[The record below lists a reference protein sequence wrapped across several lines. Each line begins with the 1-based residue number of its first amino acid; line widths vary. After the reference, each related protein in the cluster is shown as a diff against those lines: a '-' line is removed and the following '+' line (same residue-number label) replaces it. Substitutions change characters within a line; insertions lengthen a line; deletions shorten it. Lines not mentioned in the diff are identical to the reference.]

1 MLQPSDKEIN
11 DLLNQ
16 ILNSSGFHDSKK
28 SQELLKYL
36 VDKSTKVTSLK
47 ETEIACDVFGKDTNF
62 DPSIDSLIR
71 SYISNLR
78 KKLEHYYL
86 TTDDKFTFK
95 IEIPRGQYLVK
106 YTIVDHKN
114 TNAVKRTFNTSLLY
128 ISIILILMGLLIW
141 KMWGSSSNIV
151 YTKQESALYP
161 IWYEYLEKNSSPT
174 LIVLGDYLVM
184 TEKGNPSHRTFLRD
198 PRINSERDFKN
209 YVMQNPGQYDN
220 FEISENSFVGSGL
233 ALSLSS
239 LFQLFGSIS
248 SQVSFR
254 LSSQLKWQDLDNNN
268 IVFIGPFKC
277 LYKLD
282 TLFSRLNIKY
292 KLNPNSLSIANYSQN
307 DSLKLSGQGVSY
319 KKDFSVISKIM
330 GNKNK
335 SIIFLTGFSEL
346 GVINSI
352 KTATEPDML
361 TKIKTFSSNDLNQRP
376 LQFEMIA
383 EVEGVQHTIIRSQ
396 IKYFNLLKSK
406 Q

>member
-1 MLQPSDKEIN
+1 MLQPNDHEITE
-11 DLLNQ
+11 LLNQ
-16 ILNSSGFHDSKK
+16 ILNSSEFHDSKK

-36 VDKSTKVTSLK
+36 VERSSKVTSLK
-47 ETEIACDVFGKDTNF
+47 ETEIACDVFGKDTSF

-86 TTDDKFTFK
+86 TTENKFNYK

-106 YTIVDHKN
+106 YIKADHGKN
-114 TNAVKRTFNTSLLY
+114 STSKLKINKSFIYL
-128 ISIILILMGLLIW
+128 SIIAVLAILLVW
-141 KMWGSSSNIV
+141 KMFGTNSNTA
-151 YTKQESALYP
+151 YTQQDAVVNPVWAEF
-161 IWYEYLEKNSSPT
+161 LEKNSYPT
-174 LIVLGDYLVM
+174 LFILGDYLVM
-184 TEKGNPSHRTFLRD
+184 TEKGRPPHRTFLRD
-198 PRINSERDFKN
+198 PRINSEKDLQN
-209 YVMQNPGQYDN
+209 YVIQNQGLYGN
-220 FEISENSFVGSGL
+220 YEISENSFVGSGL
-233 ALSLSS
+233 ALSLSN
-239 LFQLFGSIS
+239 LFQLFGSKS

-282 TLFSRLNIKY
+282 TLFSRLNIRY
-292 KLNPNSLSIANYSQN
+292 KLNPSSLSILNSDQK
-307 DSLKLSGQGVSY
+307 DTMKILGQGVSY

-346 GVINSI
+346 GIINSI
-352 KTATEPDML
+352 KTATEPDLLM
-361 TKIKTFSSNDLNQRP
+361 KIKTISQNDLNQKP
-376 LQFEMIA
+376 LQFEMILEA
-383 EVEGVQHTIIRSQ
+383 EGVQHTVIRSQ
-396 IKYFNLLKSK
+396 IKYFNLLKNK